1 MKIDFTPYFEKYKAL
16 SAKADEMFAKVQ
28 NEFPECVRCEIKCAD
43 CCHALFDLTLIEA
56 IYINHRFNE
65 MFEGKEKEAIVEKS
79 NRADRKTYMV
89 KRKAYQDKEAGKNEV
104 EILMEIAAER
114 VRCPLLNEDDMCAL
128 YEYRPITC
136 RLYGMPTSTGGIGHT
151 CGKSDFVE
159 GQPYPTANLDVIQKK
174 LYEISAEFVGQIR
187 TRHVKMGD
195 LLVPLSMAILTVYDE
210 NYLGMVDENETLNKQ
225 GKENDNDIPGRRG
238 KTKKGHFR

>member
-1 MKIDFTPYFEKYKAL
+1 
-16 SAKADEMFAKVQ
+16 
-28 NEFPECVRCEIKCAD
+28 
-43 CCHALFDLTLIEA
+43 
-56 IYINHRFNE
+56 
-65 MFEGKEKEAIVEKS
+65 
-79 NRADRKTYMV
+79 
-89 KRKAYQDKEAGKNEV
+89 
-104 EILMEIAAER
+104 
-114 VRCPLLNEDDMCAL
+114 
-128 YEYRPITC
+128 
-136 RLYGMPTSTGGIGHT
+136 MPTSTGGIGHT

-159 GQPYPTANLDVIQKK
+159 GKPYPTANLDVIQKM

>member
-1 MKIDFTPYFEKYKAL
+1 MKLDFTPYFVKYKAL
-16 SAKADEMFAKVQ
+16 SAKADELFAKVQ
-28 NEFPECVRCEIKCAD
+28 KEFPECVTCEIKCAD

-65 MFEGKEKEAIVEKS
+65 KFKGEKKEAIIEKS
-79 NRADRKTYMV
+79 NRADRKTHMI
-89 KRKAYQDKEAGKNEV
+89 KKKAFKDKQAGKNEV

-114 VRCPLLNEDDMCAL
+114 VRCPLLNEDDMCDL

-151 CGKSDFVE
+151 CGKSAFVE
-159 GQPYPTANLDVIQKK
+159 GKPYPTANLDAIQKK
-174 LYEISAEFVGQIR
+174 LYEISADFVGRIR
-187 TRHVKMGD
+187 TRYVKMGN
-195 LLVPLSMAILTVYDE
+195 LLIPLSMAILTDYNEEYLGIIDE
-210 NYLGMVDENETLNKQ
+210 NKRPNTQ

>member
-1 MKIDFTPYFEKYKAL
+1 MKIDFTLYFEKYKAL

-28 NEFPECVRCEIKCAD
+28 NEFPECITCEIKCAD

-56 IYINHRFNE
+56 IYINHRVNE
-65 MFEGKEKEAIVEKS
+65 MFEGKKLETIIDKS
-79 NRADRKTYMV
+79 NRADRKTYKV

-114 VRCPLLNEDDMCAL
+114 VRCPLLNEDDMCDL

-151 CGKSDFVE
+151 CGKSAFVE
-159 GQPYPTANLDVIQKK
+159 GKPYPTANLDVLQKK
-174 LYEISAEFVGQIR
+174 LYEISAELVGQIK
-187 TRHVKMGD
+187 TKYVKMAEM
-195 LLVPLSMAILTVYDE
+195 LVPLSMAILTDYDE
-210 NYLGMVDENETLNKQ
+210 DQLGIAETEKDEEETR
-225 GKENDNDIPGRRG
+225 KE
-238 KTKKGHFR
+238 K